1 MLVLLFN
8 QGGGGPVF
16 TRAPSGSGY
25 TRAVQPSSRPT
36 LQTTART
43 AQPNTRRP

>member
-1 MLVLLFN
+1 MLLLLFN
-8 QGGGGPVF
+8 QRGGPVF

-43 AQPNTRRP
+43 AQPNTKRP